1 MVAWLSGI
9 SQRPRWVLGAAGSTA
24 GWTRFSIS
32 LPTGSRAALA
42 AVPLTGLRGTRGM
55 RTSSASSAWRSTGR
69 SATIEFAREV
79 AQLVAELDRRGGRQ
93 LVNEVYARNNVQ
105 AFDHG
110 VAIGRDFN
118 YFHAPDP
125 NDLSGA
131 PFWVKFVIALGT
143 VVAVAG
149 MFIFGYTLF
158 TDMPDIGDP
167 DFGEVPP
174 AIPLAFGVFF
184 AGFVLLGIGALGR
197 AFSNRR

>member
-1 MVAWLSGI
+1 
-9 SQRPRWVLGAAGSTA
+9 
-24 GWTRFSIS
+24 
-32 LPTGSRAALA
+32 LA
-42 AVPLTGLRGTRGM
+42 AVP
-55 RTSSASSAWRSTGR
+55 W
-69 SATIEFAREV
+69 
-79 AQLVAELDRRGGRQ
+79 

-110 VAIGRDFN
+110 MAIGRDFN

-131 PFWVKFVIALGT
+131 PLWVKFLIALGT

-149 MFIFGYTLF
+149 ICIFGYTLF

-167 DFGEVPP
+167 DFGEVPRG
-174 AIPLAFGVFF
+174 IPLAFGVFF

-197 AFSNRR
+197 TFSNRR